1 MASVTLTRRAYNL
14 NFIHEP
20 RNDDEHT
27 NEGRRSRMK
36 KSTRT
41 FSFEQSEVQSPK
53 TRNNRF
59 QHLCSRLK
67 RRLTLTKEH
76 RTSSDEITGNISK
89 RRFGNYK
96 SFSSTFD
103 ESSNDIEWPDFEKV
117 YDSLPSCLINALS
130 DLNDCSIDKKSD
142 DSNFQMD
149 QSSIETMNLFLQC
162 KRGKNFRRNA
172 ICLKLDKTQYNGQLD
187 IFIQQL
193 MVEKLMR
200 AWT

>member
-1 MASVTLTRRAYNL
+1 MASVTLTRRAS
-14 NFIHEP
+14 
-20 RNDDEHT
+20 T
-27 NEGRRSRMK
+27 RSRMK

-53 TRNNRF
+53 IRNNRF

-89 RRFGNYK
+89 HRLGNYK